1 MKIGYIGAGKLGMPV
16 AACVAQKH
24 DVLMHDAEP
33 SVYMRWGRYPFVES
47 VEGTGFATLNEL
59 MEAVRPNA
67 RFTHDLRDM
76 RDRDIIFVAVQTP
89 HDPQYEGVTPLPET
103 TADFNYR
110 YLIEAL
116 GTLAKAV
123 EGSGRQHTVVVI
135 STCLPGTYKR
145 EIEPLATG
153 WGNIN
158 LVYNPYFIAMGT
170 VIPDFLNPEFVLVG
184 SEDYIPA
191 QLVSFYGSFN
201 LHTRIRAMSI
211 TSAEATKV
219 FYNTFISMKL
229 SFANIV
235 AEACEKV
242 GADCDDVMGAI
253 KAANKRLISP
263 AYLTPGMGDGGG
275 CLPAGEI
282 VITEDGPRAIDT
294 IKAGDRVL
302 ASNGKLQ
309 TVVKVWERPYSGD
322 MMTLRAEG
330 MPSARFT
337 ADHTMYAARDGR
349 HICPGGQRDTRLAV
363 AAKLAPLEQIAA
375 GELVEGDFIP
385 VTTPVGDQM
394 AAPEHATPE
403 YCELAGWYLS
413 EGSLDVPRFGSA
425 RVAFHLHEKER
436 HIAER
441 LGSIMLKLFPPKVS
455 GRGAGA
461 KAVLSAKQ
469 STKSITMRYGSWEL
483 GKLLDRDFGKGA
495 KVKRIPA
502 WAIYGPE
509 YAAKAI
515 IKGMWQGDGHS
526 SQFGMYFAT
535 TSQNMAY
542 GAQLILQRFGI
553 PSTLRRIEPRTSA
566 KGQKHDTAYE
576 VRVRN
581 QKHYDALCELTGMK
595 RPPEKDQKL
604 YERFPVRDGETYRK
618 LTSIERQ
625 PFSGKVYNLWVDCE
639 EHTFTTNV
647 GYVSNC
653 HPRDNIALSHFA
665 ETHAM
670 SFDFF
675 GMLMQQRDM
684 QAAYLAKEM
693 MASASASER
702 GSKSLLG
709 IVGEAFKA
717 NTNITTGSHPV
728 LVAVLLRNTPGCRVA
743 TFDRFT
749 NGNDPHEPGVYLIG
763 CAHDY
768 IRTLAFPV
776 GSIVIDPWGIVPDQ
790 EGVTVRRLGRTR
802 SPGKLEAM
810 ENAKWAC

>member
-153 WGNIN
+153 WSNIN

-170 VIPDFLNPEFVLVG
+170 VIPDYLNPEFVLVG
-184 SEDYIPA
+184 NDNGD
-191 QLVSFYGSFN
+191 VSDLSAFYASFG
-201 LHTRIRAMSI
+201 LADRMRVMSI

-275 CLPAGEI
+275 C
-282 VITEDGPRAIDT
+282 
-294 IKAGDRVL
+294 
-302 ASNGKLQ
+302 
-309 TVVKVWERPYSGD
+309 
-322 MMTLRAEG
+322 
-330 MPSARFT
+330 
-337 ADHTMYAARDGR
+337 
-349 HICPGGQRDTRLAV
+349 
-363 AAKLAPLEQIAA
+363 
-375 GELVEGDFIP
+375 
-385 VTTPVGDQM
+385 
-394 AAPEHATPE
+394 
-403 YCELAGWYLS
+403 
-413 EGSLDVPRFGSA
+413 
-425 RVAFHLHEKER
+425 
-436 HIAER
+436 
-441 LGSIMLKLFPPKVS
+441 
-455 GRGAGA
+455 
-461 KAVLSAKQ
+461 
-469 STKSITMRYGSWEL
+469 
-483 GKLLDRDFGKGA
+483 
-495 KVKRIPA
+495 
-502 WAIYGPE
+502 
-509 YAAKAI
+509 
-515 IKGMWQGDGHS
+515 
-526 SQFGMYFAT
+526 
-535 TSQNMAY
+535 
-542 GAQLILQRFGI
+542 
-553 PSTLRRIEPRTSA
+553 
-566 KGQKHDTAYE
+566 
-576 VRVRN
+576 
-581 QKHYDALCELTGMK
+581 
-595 RPPEKDQKL
+595 
-604 YERFPVRDGETYRK
+604 
-618 LTSIERQ
+618 
-625 PFSGKVYNLWVDCE
+625 
-639 EHTFTTNV
+639 
-647 GYVSNC
+647 

-675 GMLMQQRDM
+675 GMLMQQRER
-684 QAAYLAKEM
+684 QAEWYATALEFLSGMHGMSVA
-693 MASASASER
+693 
-702 GSKSLLG
+702 
-709 IVGEAFKA
+709 IVGNAFKA
-717 NTNITTGSHPV
+717 NTNIATGSHAELV
-728 LVAVLLRNTPGCRVA
+728 RQILMRRGFGVAVY
-743 TFDRFT
+743 DRLINP
-749 NGNDPHEPGVYLIG
+749 NGIPIDRPCVYLIG

>member
-24 DVLMHDAEP
+24 DVLMHDADP
-33 SVYMRWGRYPFVES
+33 SVYLRWGHYPFVES
-47 VEGTGFATLNEL
+47 PKGTGYETINSL
-59 MEAVRPNA
+59 MEAVKDNV

-116 GTLAKAV
+116 GTLATAL
-123 EGSGRQHTVVVI
+123 EGSGRNHTVVVI
-135 STCLPGTYKR
+135 STCLPGTYSR
-145 EIEPLATG
+145 EIKPKAMG
-153 WGNIN
+153 WANIN

-170 VIPDFLNPEFVLVG
+170 VIPDYLDPEFILVG
-184 SEDYIPA
+184 NDNGDTSNLEKFYA
-191 QLVSFYGSFN
+191 SFG
-201 LHTRIRAMSI
+201 LAARMRVMSI

-235 AEACEKV
+235 GEACEKV
-242 GADCDDVMGAI
+242 GADCDDVMDAI
-253 KAANKRLISP
+253 KAADKRLISA

-275 CLPAGEI
+275 CLPAGEL
-282 VITEDGPRAIDT
+282 VITEDGPRPINT

-322 MMTLRAEG
+322 MMTLRTEG

-375 GELVEGDFIP
+375 GELVEGDFVP
-385 VTTPVGDQM
+385 VATPVGDQM

-413 EGSLDVPRFGSA
+413 EGFLELSLRRGRIGFA
-425 RVAFHLHEKER
+425 LHQRER

-441 LGSIMLKLFPPKVS
+441 LGDLLLKLSPPKAF

-461 KAVLSAKQ
+461 RPVIEAKEG
-469 STKSITMRYGSWEL
+469 TKSLTIRYGSIDL
-483 GKLLDRDFGKGA
+483 GRKLERDFGKGA
-495 KVKRIPA
+495 KTKRIPA

-566 KGQKHDTAYE
+566 KGQKHDAAYE

-581 QKHYDALCELTGMK
+581 QKHYDTLCELTGMK

-618 LTSIERQ
+618 LVSVERQ

-665 ETHAM
+665 ATHGM

-675 GMLMQQRDM
+675 GMLMKQREK
-684 QAAYLAKEM
+684 QAEWYATALEFLSGMHGMSVA
-693 MASASASER
+693 
-702 GSKSLLG
+702 
-709 IVGEAFKA
+709 IVGNAFKA
-717 NTNITTGSHPV
+717 NTNIATGSHAELV
-728 LVAVLLRNTPGCRVA
+728 RQMLTRRGFGVAVY
-743 TFDRFT
+743 DRLT
-749 NGNDPHEPGVYLIG
+749 NPEGIPIDRPCVYLVG

-768 IRTLAFPV
+768 IKTLAFPK

-790 EGVTVRRLGRTR
+790 EGVTVRRLGRLR
-802 SPGKLEAM
+802 SPGKLEAR
-810 ENAKWAC
+810 EAA

>member
-153 WGNIN
+153 WSNIN

-184 SEDYIPA
+184 CNDETS
-191 QLVSFYGSFN
+191 LVHLGAFYNSFGLFD
-201 LHTRIRAMSI
+201 RQRAMSI

-253 KAANKRLISP
+253 KAANKRLISG
-263 AYLTPGMGDGGG
+263 AYLTPGMGDAGG
-275 CLPAGEI
+275 
-282 VITEDGPRAIDT
+282 
-294 IKAGDRVL
+294 
-302 ASNGKLQ
+302 
-309 TVVKVWERPYSGD
+309 
-322 MMTLRAEG
+322 
-330 MPSARFT
+330 
-337 ADHTMYAARDGR
+337 
-349 HICPGGQRDTRLAV
+349 
-363 AAKLAPLEQIAA
+363 
-375 GELVEGDFIP
+375 
-385 VTTPVGDQM
+385 
-394 AAPEHATPE
+394 
-403 YCELAGWYLS
+403 
-413 EGSLDVPRFGSA
+413 
-425 RVAFHLHEKER
+425 
-436 HIAER
+436 
-441 LGSIMLKLFPPKVS
+441 
-455 GRGAGA
+455 
-461 KAVLSAKQ
+461 
-469 STKSITMRYGSWEL
+469 
-483 GKLLDRDFGKGA
+483 
-495 KVKRIPA
+495 
-502 WAIYGPE
+502 
-509 YAAKAI
+509 
-515 IKGMWQGDGHS
+515 
-526 SQFGMYFAT
+526 
-535 TSQNMAY
+535 
-542 GAQLILQRFGI
+542 
-553 PSTLRRIEPRTSA
+553 
-566 KGQKHDTAYE
+566 
-576 VRVRN
+576 
-581 QKHYDALCELTGMK
+581 
-595 RPPEKDQKL
+595 
-604 YERFPVRDGETYRK
+604 
-618 LTSIERQ
+618 
-625 PFSGKVYNLWVDCE
+625 
-639 EHTFTTNV
+639 
-647 GYVSNC
+647 C
-653 HPRDNIALSHFA
+653 HPRDGIALSHFSEA
-665 ETHAM
+665 YGM

-675 GMLMQQRDM
+675 GMLMRQRQE
-684 QAAYLAKEM
+684 QARFFAKCMDEE
-693 MASASASER
+693 SDYR
-702 GSKSLLG
+702 WLPLG
-709 IVGEAFKA
+709 VVGIAFKA
-717 NTNITTGSHPV
+717 GTNITTGSHAE
-728 LVAVLLRNTPGCRVA
+728 LVRHYAQKRSASGREVGVY
-743 TFDRFT
+743 DRLV
-749 NGNDPHEPGVYLIG
+749 NGKDPTEKGVYLIG